1 MGQLSTDISSTETLY
16 CQYLVMSSLGGIAI
30 ISLCQLLCEEHCHS
44 CYLLENLFMFLDTW
58 VFFCSFNVKT
68 IKEGENSLF
77 IYLYFYSQ
85 GCLLTLG
92 KYDVVLTS

>member
-1 MGQLSTDISSTETLY
+1 
-16 CQYLVMSSLGGIAI
+16 MSSLVGIAI
-30 ISLCQLLCEEHCHS
+30 ISLCQLLCEEHYHS
-44 CYLLENLFMFLDTW
+44 SYLLENLFMFLDTW
-58 VFFCSFNVKT
+58 VFWFFNVKT

-85 GCLLTLG
+85 GCLLSHG